1 MPSVTIPRRRPR
13 RRRHY
18 GRGVIILFLLVV
30 PVYFYKQIIDVTL
43 SVGPH
48 TSMLSSPAIV
58 NDYSNVRGVHD
69 LKPQSVPQWCF
80 RNVYDCKCEDPLLPK
95 SRESDSHWEEMH
107 KTNLKR
113 VSPDNYEFHPNV
125 VFYGDSFV
133 ELFNQKKQNSNIT
146 IFDSYFSMTDKKAK
160 FRGIPLGI
168 AGDTVSTSFLL
179 LLVLYF
185 RCLFTITK
193 HLIYFVVTKST
204 MENTKRWRAP

>member
-1 MPSVTIPRRRPR
+1 M
-13 RRRHY
+13 
-18 GRGVIILFLLVV
+18 FLLVV

-95 SRESDSHWEEMH
+95 SSESDSHWEEMH

-185 RCLFTITK
+185 RCLHSQSLNI
-193 HLIYFVVTKST
+193 
-204 MENTKRWRAP
+204 